1 MTAAAYF
8 KERNMSKIRIQRW
21 CGALALGA
29 GSLMAFG
36 AHAAGTGSGQSQ
48 YQMDVQR
55 CNSGDTSQDRAT
67 CLREAGAARQESQR
81 NRLDDKQEGRYQ
93 DNAMM
98 RCKNLPASQQQD
110 CITQM
115 TSGNTTTRGSVG
127 GGGVLRETVIQVPAG
142 TPGRPMPGSQMPSG
156 QMPGAA
162 PGGLQPPP
170 AGTGARCPAARCL
183 ALLRAGC
190 SRPPAGTV
198 APPPVMR

>member
-142 TPGRPMPGSQMPSG
+142 TPGSTPGTPMPGGQMPSGQMPSG

-170 AGTGARCPAARCL
+170 AGT
-183 ALLRAGC
+183 
-190 SRPPAGTV
+190 V

>member
-1 MTAAAYF
+1 
-8 KERNMSKIRIQRW
+8 MSKIRIQRW

-115 TSGNTTTRGSVG
+115 TSGNTTTR
-127 GGGVLRETVIQVPAG
+127 
-142 TPGRPMPGSQMPSG
+142 
-156 QMPGAA
+156 
-162 PGGLQPPP
+162 
-170 AGTGARCPAARCL
+170 
-183 ALLRAGC
+183 
-190 SRPPAGTV
+190 RPPVRWRRRRSCAERTRPLAFRQNVGCPTL
-198 APPPVMR
+198 

>member
-1 MTAAAYF
+1 
-8 KERNMSKIRIQRW
+8 MSKIRIQRW

-142 TPGRPMPGSQMPSG
+142 TGSQSCCESSG
-156 QMPGAA
+156 STWSFQSDAVSTPMLSIKPVVLSEASVSSKSKTRA
-162 PGGLQPPP
+162 MTSDMDKGLK
-170 AGTGARCPAARCL
+170 GSD
-183 ALLRAGC
+183 
-190 SRPPAGTV
+190 SRHFA
-198 APPPVMR
+198 

>member
-1 MTAAAYF
+1 
-8 KERNMSKIRIQRW
+8 MSKIRIQRW
-21 CGALALGA
+21 CGALALGT

-36 AHAAGTGSGQSQ
+36 AYAAGTGSGQSQ

-55 CNSGDTSQDRAT
+55 CNSGDTNQDRAT

-98 RCKNLPASQQQD
+98 RCKNLPAMQQQD

-142 TPGRPMPGSQMPSG
+142 TPGSTPGTPMPGGQMPGG
-156 QMPGAA
+156 QMPGGQMPGGQTPGGQTPGAA

-170 AGTGARCPAARCL
+170 AGT
-183 ALLRAGC
+183 
-190 SRPPAGTV
+190 V

>member
-1 MTAAAYF
+1 
-8 KERNMSKIRIQRW
+8 
-21 CGALALGA
+21 
-29 GSLMAFG
+29 
-36 AHAAGTGSGQSQ
+36 
-48 YQMDVQR
+48 
-55 CNSGDTSQDRAT
+55 
-67 CLREAGAARQESQR
+67 
-81 NRLDDKQEGRYQ
+81 
-93 DNAMM
+93 MM

-170 AGTGARCPAARCL
+170 AGT
-183 ALLRAGC
+183 
-190 SRPPAGTV
+190 V

>member
-170 AGTGARCPAARCL
+170 AGT
-183 ALLRAGC
+183 
-190 SRPPAGTV
+190 V
-198 APPPVMR
+198 APPP